1 VRGTRGLV
9 GRDIRPEA
17 PEGGGLAIEPGPW
30 LCYSFRYVKKKAAPK
45 PKSKTTKTSRKSGH
59 RAGPKATGKRP
70 KATGKGLRPVKT
82 PAEMPTMQRKTDAES
97 LAAARAAMAAAL
109 SKKALVPVLI
119 DVTGRAS
126 YADYI
131 GIVSGRSDRQVD
143 AIADGVNQAMRE
155 RGRRLVGR
163 EGTGNGRWALLDY
176 GDVVVHVFYH
186 PVREIFDIESLW
198 IDAPRVKLQVPPEA
212 MRID

>member
-1 VRGTRGLV
+1 
-9 GRDIRPEA
+9 
-17 PEGGGLAIEPGPW
+17 
-30 LCYSFRYVKKKAAPK
+30 VKKKAAPK
-45 PKSKTTKTSRKSGH
+45 TKSKTAKTPSKAGR
-59 RAGPKATGKRP
+59 RAGPKSAGKKSKTASKRP
-70 KATGKGLRPVKT
+70 KAAGKGPKISGKGIL
-82 PAEMPTMQRKTDAES
+82 PAEVQAETLTPRKFDAES
-97 LAAARAAMAAAL
+97 LAAARAAIDAAIA
-109 SKKALVPVLI
+109 KKALVPVLI

-131 GIVSGRSDRQVD
+131 GIVSGKNDRQVD

-186 PVREIFDIESLW
+186 PVREVFDIESLW
-198 IDAPRVKLQVPPEA
+198 IDAPRVKLQVPPES
-212 MRID
+212 MQID

>member
-1 VRGTRGLV
+1 
-9 GRDIRPEA
+9 
-17 PEGGGLAIEPGPW
+17 
-30 LCYSFRYVKKKAAPK
+30 VKKKVA
-45 PKSKTTKTSRKSGH
+45 PKSKSKTAKTSSKSGH
-59 RAGPKATGKRP
+59 RAGPKAP
-70 KATGKGLRPVKT
+70 GKGIRPAKA
-82 PAEMPTMQRKTDAES
+82 PAEVTAPRKVDAES
-97 LAAARAAMAAAL
+97 LAAARAAMEAAL

-131 GIVSGRSDRQVD
+131 GIVSGKSDRQVD
-143 AIADGVNQAMRE
+143 AIAEGVNQAMRE

-186 PVREIFDIESLW
+186 PVREVFDIESLW